1 MASSRPRPARVYKIT
16 EHGQR
21 VGVLRINRQQPF
33 EALPDDLGVLLAG
46 YGHLKDLGLEEPAP
60 ALKL

>member
-1 MASSRPRPARVYKIT
+1 VYKIT

-46 YGHLKDLGLEEPAP
+46 YGHLIDLGLEEPAP